1 MTIDEHRRPEK
12 FHRLRGSMTQISA
25 TLQNTSRRAFIGT
38 ASANLL
44 IAVSSTIGG
53 IIAARLLG
61 PSGRG
66 ELAAATAWAGI
77 LSVIATLGLPQA
89 ITFYT
94 ARNPAKLG
102 DIFSAS
108 LFLLAIQG
116 CVIVAGGWIATT
128 IILGRFQPTALPP
141 VQIYLFSVPFSL
153 LVTYLSTMAQGLNR
167 FRLFNGLRLASA
179 VGFPLVM
186 IFGLL
191 IGISDAKSIVTL
203 MLVAQ
208 IATASVGLV
217 FFVTRNRP
225 KVRIRR
231 SQVWELLRY
240 GSKSYLGSLSWIANA
255 RLDQLIMSAFVGLG
269 ELGIYAVAVS
279 YSTVLFPLSGAF
291 AMVLFP
297 RVAGERREAAGKT
310 IKRALRANLI
320 VSSTGALLLAFISP
334 FLLPLL
340 FGVEFNGAVLPAI
353 ILLVAIVLL
362 GFNYVLSD
370 GLRGIGRPGI
380 TSLAELLGTAI
391 TIVGLFMLLPR
402 IGIYGAALT
411 SILSYLSVSAV
422 LSLAFRQYVCS
433 TGDVHIQ
440 DNEPPIALM

>member
-1 MTIDEHRRPEK
+1 MTIDDYGRPEK
-12 FHRLRGSMTQISA
+12 IRRLSKITTLISA
-25 TLQNTSRRAFIGT
+25 TRQNKSRRAFIGT
-38 ASANLL
+38 ASSNLL
-44 IAVSSTIGG
+44 IALSSTIGG

-108 LFLLAIQG
+108 LFLLVIQG
-116 CVIVAGGWIATT
+116 CAIVAGGWIAAT
-128 IILGRFQPTALPP
+128 IILGRFQPAALPS
-141 VQIYLFSVPFSL
+141 VQIYLLSVPFNL
-153 LVTYLSTMAQGLNR
+153 LITYLSTMAQGLNR
-167 FRLFNGLRLASA
+167 FKLFNGLRVVSA
-179 VGFPLVM
+179 LGFPLVM

-191 IGISDAKSIVTL
+191 AGISDAKPIVTL
-203 MLVAQ
+203 MLVTQA
-208 IATASVGLV
+208 ATAFIGLV
-217 FFVTRNRP
+217 FFVARNRP
-225 KVRIRR
+225 KIRIR
-231 SQVWELLRY
+231 STQIWELLRY

-297 RVAGERREAAGKT
+297 RVAGEQREAAGKT
-310 IKRALRANLI
+310 IKRTLRANLI
-320 VSSTGALLLAFISP
+320 VSSIGALFLAFISP

-340 FGVEFNGAVLPAI
+340 FGVEFSGAVLPSV
-353 ILLVAIVLL
+353 ILLAAIVLL
-362 GFNYVLSD
+362 GFNYVISD
-370 GLRGIGRPGI
+370 GLRGMGYPG
-380 TSLAELLGTAI
+380 SASAAELVGAMTTVI
-391 TIVGLFMLLPR
+391 GLFLLLPLF
-402 IGIYGAALT
+402 GIFGAALT
-411 SILSYLSVSAV
+411 SLVSYGIVAL
-422 LSLAFRQYVCS
+422 LLYLAFRRYSRLQKTYLV
-433 TGDVHIQ
+433 Q
-440 DNEPPIALM
+440 